1 MVKADVCRVDSSRS
15 RKTWPALHS
24 HSFVAQNWRK
34 RAKKKK
40 SGIFQGTNYNF
51 LFKAQKNKEK
61 VFIAKSFFPLSY
73 MYQSI
78 TSYTVKI
85 HIKNLCFGGSGWF
98 LFLFIW
104 CFLQNQL
111 ENVLKV
117 FLKLFLNIKYYIE
130 YQQMNSM
137 CKHNIL
143 INGWN

>member
-1 MVKADVCRVDSSRS
+1 MVKAYVCRVDSSRS

-24 HSFVAQNWRK
+24 HSFVAQGK
-34 RAKKKK
+34 EQKKKK
-40 SGIFQGTNYNF
+40 SGIFQGTNCEF
-51 LFKAQKNKEK
+51 LFKTQKNQG
-61 VFIAKSFFPLSY
+61 KSFY
-73 MYQSI
+73 C
-78 TSYTVKI
+78 KI
-85 HIKNLCFGGSGWF
+85 FSPFVLHVPVYRLLYSKNPFKEPVFWGFRLI

-117 FLKLFLNIKYYIE
+117 FLKLFLNIKYYIK

-143 INGWN
+143 SNGWN